1 MGGRTPM
8 GPRLVEHL
16 EGSPQARERLAV
28 IMETLAGTLPIREA
42 CERLGIG
49 EAMFHRVRMRVLQGA
64 MADLE
69 PRPRGRRPRNLSDAE
84 RICQEL
90 EAENKRLEAALHLA
104 NVRGEV
110 AAILP
115 RAVPSPVEDETLK
128 KTTRRQRLR
137 LRKRRPR

>member
-1 MGGRTPM
+1 M
-8 GPRLVEHL
+8 GPRLVQHL
-16 EGSPQARERLAV
+16 DGSEQARERL
-28 IMETLAGTLPIREA
+28 ETILQTLGGTLPVYEA

-64 MADLE
+64 VADLE
-69 PRPRGRRPRNLSDAE
+69 PRPRGRRPRTLTEAE
-84 RICQEL
+84 HLCQEL
-90 EAENKRLEAALHLA
+90 AAENERLKAALHLA

-115 RAVPSPVEDETLK
+115 RAVPLPVEDETLK